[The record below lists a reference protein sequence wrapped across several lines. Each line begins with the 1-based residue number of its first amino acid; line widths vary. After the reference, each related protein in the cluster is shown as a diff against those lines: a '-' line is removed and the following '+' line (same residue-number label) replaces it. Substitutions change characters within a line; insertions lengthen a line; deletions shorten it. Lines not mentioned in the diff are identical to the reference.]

1 VRLSALLLLI
11 LATFGSAAPAWAQFK
26 DEAKESG
33 IRFGE
38 EQTSKYM
45 AGAVITAANGPVR
58 NVKALVP
65 VPTDWP
71 EQEVKIVNEDLSP
84 DVKKAGYREM
94 LGVKQLLIEVPMIG
108 GGQEIH
114 CRITFEVKR
123 RMVLPP
129 EDTSTLRVPKKAPR
143 EVLKYLGASPFIETR
158 NREVIKL
165 AKEAVEA
172 KESAWDKVAAI
183 CETTRQK
190 VEYKKSDSKGAV
202 AALRDGFGDYE
213 ELNAVFIAL
222 CRVNDIPARTVWVQG
237 FCYSEFYLED
247 EQGKGFWIPCQIAG
261 KGEFPEKPDF
271 RAIIQKGDNFT
282 VPEKNVP
289 QRFVSEHMRGLPFPG
304 SGAPSIKWVRE
315 VVD

>member
-1 VRLSALLLLI
+1 MRLSALLLLI
-11 LATFGSAAPAWAQFK
+11 LTFGAVSPAGAQFK
-26 DEAKESG
+26 ADEKSSG

-38 EQTSKYM
+38 EQTTKYQ
-45 AGAVITAANGPVR
+45 AGAVISAPNGPVQ
-58 NVKALVP
+58 NVRALLP
-65 VPTDWP
+65 VPTEWP
-71 EQEVKIVNEDLSP
+71 EQEVKVIVEDLSP
-84 DVKKAGYREM
+84 DVKKAGYRE
-94 LGVKQLLIEVPMIG
+94 LPGVRQMLIEVPTIG

-114 CRITFEVKR
+114 CLVTFEIKR

-129 EDTSTLRVPKKAPR
+129 EDTSSLRIPKKAPR
-143 EVLKYLGASPFIETR
+143 DVMKYLGASPFIETR

-165 AKEAVEA
+165 AKAAVEG
-172 KESAWDKVAAI
+172 KESAWEKVEAI
-183 CETTRQK
+183 CAKTREK
-190 VEYKKSDSKGAV
+190 VEYRKSDSKGAV

-213 ELNAVFIAL
+213 ELNSVFIAL

-247 EQGKGFWIPCQIAG
+247 EQGKGLWMPCQIAG
-261 KGEFPEKPDF
+261 TGEFPEKPDF

-304 SGAPSIKWVRE
+304 SGAPKVKWVRE